1 MNIIT
6 MRENDLEER
15 MTRLLKVSGSE
26 ALENF
31 TFSLQIQNRPV
42 VMKRRLSQAHVRVD
56 RRRVAYDREH
66 RKIGHAV
73 CISIRIAQAQALA
86 LGESSNPRG
95 LGRGGDHRRK
105 QASCRH
111 AV

>member
-1 MNIIT
+1 MTALWPQTIETAMSIATIGVN
-6 MRENDLEER
+6 NLGER
-15 MTRLLKVSGSE
+15 MTRLLIDSGSE

-56 RRRVAYDREH
+56 RRRVPYDREH

-73 CISIRIAQAQALA
+73 RVSIRIAQAQPLA
-86 LGESSNPRG
+86 L
-95 LGRGGDHRRK
+95 
-105 QASCRH
+105 
-111 AV
+111 